1 MLYYYTNRIIYYW
14 GSISVRWLLDQLMT
28 RVKNIGKK
36 PICNL
41 KECRAPRIGSFVFPL
56 CWRCTSI
63 IFTMLLTAAYGSALD
78 FSQTNLE
85 LIWKILAAILLIL
98 PTAIDGVLQYFFDIE
113 SNNTRRIWSGLLAGV
128 GLVNFMYI
136 VIR

>member
-1 MLYYYTNRIIYYW
+1 
-14 GSISVRWLLDQLMT
+14 
-28 RVKNIGKK
+28 
-36 PICNL
+36 
-41 KECRAPRIGSFVFPL
+41 
-56 CWRCTSI
+56 
-63 IFTMLLTAAYGSALD
+63 MLLTAAYGSALD